1 MNTELEWY
9 DNTTIWVALVAW
21 LTAQIIKMLIAYM
34 GSRRI
39 DFSTLVST
47 GGMPSAHSSMV
58 CGLATSVGLRGGFGT
73 PLFATTLAFALIV
86 MFDAQS
92 VRHAAGLQARL
103 LNQIVDEMF
112 TSHKFSEQ
120 KLVELLGHTRLEV
133 FFGFLTGVIIALGM
147 HSFFG
152 F

>member
-1 MNTELEWY
+1 
-9 DNTTIWVALVAW
+9 
-21 LTAQIIKMLIAYM
+21 
-34 GSRRI
+34 
-39 DFSTLVST
+39 
-47 GGMPSAHSSMV
+47 
-58 CGLATSVGLRGGFGT
+58 
-73 PLFATTLAFALIV
+73 